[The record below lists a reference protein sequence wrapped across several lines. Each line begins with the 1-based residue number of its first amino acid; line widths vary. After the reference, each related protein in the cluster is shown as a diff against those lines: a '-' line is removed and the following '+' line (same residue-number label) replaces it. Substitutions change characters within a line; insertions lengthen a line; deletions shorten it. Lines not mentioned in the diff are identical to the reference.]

1 MWCVLVVVLAC
12 VGVGVG
18 GIKKTRSMV
27 WPLCLCSASPSM
39 QRKATKTVFCRQII
53 LVFCGYVVLVT
64 LRASLPPVLEPCHD
78 GEITFDSLILLHN
91 KLSSCNSVT
100 LGSQFDEFAEANMS
114 CTHIVPNLISKT
126 MLDTITLR
134 IQSEF
139 NLPTS

>member
-1 MWCVLVVVLAC
+1 ML
-12 VGVGVG
+12 
-18 GIKKTRSMV
+18 K
-27 WPLCLCSASPSM
+27 
-39 QRKATKTVFCRQII
+39 
-53 LVFCGYVVLVT
+53 
-64 LRASLPPVLEPCHD
+64 PCHD